1 MALLQDAKVGK
12 FDIVVVHTIDRW
24 SRNVG
29 VQRQALQMLG
39 DAKVGFASV
48 TEDFDFTTPS
58 GKLMLTMIG
67 GVAEFFSD
75 QLGVHVAKAQ
85 RYRASIGLPLGPI
98 PFGYRTPEA
107 GGVSHPDQAESVAVR
122 RAFEGR
128 ASGGSN
134 SPSTREQSR
143 RKPVILYDPFGEL
156 SEGLSNRW
164 EREGIIQ

>member
-1 MALLQDAKVGK
+1 MALLQDAKADK

-85 RYRASIGLPLGPI
+85 RYRAEYRITAGTSSIWLP
-98 PFGYRTPEA
+98 
-107 GGVSHPDQAESVAVR
+107 HP
-122 RAFEGR
+122 
-128 ASGGSN
+128 
-134 SPSTREQSR
+134 
-143 RKPVILYDPFGEL
+143 
-156 SEGLSNRW
+156 
-164 EREGIIQ
+164 